1 MTKAMT
7 DRLRD
12 RINLVL
18 VDWRVRVF
26 ELYVL
31 IDRPSDCLYVLTIT
45 IFGYMDRRSGYRFHH
60 HKLCHQIREEAF
72 SYNYINIP
80 LKYLPSRMGR

>member
-45 IFGYMDRRSGYRFHH
+45 IFGYM
-60 HKLCHQIREEAF
+60 EF
-72 SYNYINIP
+72 SKMLVKIICET
-80 LKYLPSRMGR
+80 LLEKFTYLFI